1 MKTTITLDNEP
12 GNEQEKYRKLHIL
25 YPEFSPLL
33 FNITCD
39 YLPAFLGSQYSA
51 MQRDTEM
58 PLISMLTL

>member
-33 FNITCD
+33 LNITCD
-39 YLPAFLGSQYSA
+39 YLPVLILGSHYSA

-58 PLISMLTL
+58 PRLITL